1 MLVTITEAT
10 PHPLE
15 TISRAAG
22 MSTDKSNKSFKRA
35 ETCIRQDHAVS
46 EFADAT
52 FRIEGISR
60 NCMSQLTRHRIGVSF
75 CVESQRY
82 VRYDL
87 SGDDWYVVPMG
98 VEDLPELLEV
108 YRADMHLA
116 ASTYRELIDNGV
128 PPEDARFVLPGS
140 MKTNLEMKMNVRS
153 LFHFF
158 DLRLDSHAQWEIQF
172 LASKMMDALAAYSDQ
187 WARVIEIYTETR
199 K

>member
-22 MSTDKSNKSFKRA
+22 MSTNKSNKSFKRA

-52 FRIEGISR
+52 FKIEGISR
-60 NCMSQLTRHRIGVSF
+60 DCMAQLTRHRMASI

-98 VEDLPELLEV
+98 VEDAPELLEV

-128 PPEDARFVLPGS
+128 PPEDARYVLPGS
-140 MKTNLEMKMNVRS
+140 MKTNLEMKMNIRS

-172 LASKMMDALAAYSDQ
+172 LARKMMDALAAYSGQ

>member
-52 FRIEGISR
+52 FRITGISR
-60 NCMSQLTRHRIGVSF
+60 DCMAQLTRHRMASF

-82 VRYDL
+82 VSYDL

-98 VEDLPELLEV
+98 VEDIPELLEV
-108 YRADMHLA
+108 YKADMHLA
-116 ASTYRELIDNGV
+116 ARTYRELIDSGV

-140 MKTNLEMKMNVRS
+140 MKTNLEMKMNIRS

-158 DLRLDSHAQWEIQF
+158 DLRLDSHAQWEIRF
-172 LASKMMDALAAYSDQ
+172 LALKMMDALSACSDQ

-199 K
+199 N

>member
-52 FRIEGISR
+52 FRITGISR
-60 NCMSQLTRHRIGVSF
+60 NCMAQLTRHRMASI

-98 VEDLPELLEV
+98 IDDIPELLEV

-140 MKTNLEMKMNVRS
+140 MKTNLEMKMNIRS

-158 DLRLDSHAQWEIQF
+158 DLRLDSHAQWEIRF
-172 LASKMMDALAAYSDQ
+172 LALKMRDALAAYSDQ

-199 K
+199 N

>member
-60 NCMSQLTRHRIGVSF
+60 NCMSQLTRHRMASF

-98 VEDLPELLEV
+98 VEDIPELIEV
-108 YRADMHLA
+108 YKADMHLA

-140 MKTNLEMKMNVRS
+140 MKTNLEMKMNIRS

-172 LASKMMDALAAYSDQ
+172 LAGKMMDALAAYSDQ
-187 WARVIEIYTETR
+187 WARVIEIYKETR
-199 K
+199 N